1 MSRGPLNIHQSG
13 GDTSP
18 RSLSHP
24 IPTDLN
30 GNQLTV
36 VWIHCCWIQI
46 HNRWLCCLLV
56 PFLEFTLLNFN
67 GLNSTLPCCTPVC
80 FANFCGARTYLGVL
94 PQLLSGE
101 LGEKQLWLHIWKG
114 KFVDKYILCT
124 RSMEMAFDWIPPIHF
139 RNAPRAVQSQKTI
152 SLSIIVAIK
161 PIYSNVGRLFCTPAP
176 PKIYEKTCGFFF
188 QLWKLI

>member
-1 MSRGPLNIHQSG
+1 MFVGSFLGVYPSEFQ
-13 GDTSP
+13 
-18 RSLSHP
+18 
-24 IPTDLN
+24 
-30 GNQLTV
+30 
-36 VWIHCCWIQI
+36 WIEF
-46 HNRWLCCLLV
+46 NFALLH
-56 PFLEFTLLNFN
+56 
-67 GLNSTLPCCTPVC
+67 PVC

-101 LGEKQLWLHIWKG
+101 LGEKQLWLQIWKG

-161 PIYSNVGRLFCTPAP
+161 PLYNGHCNLTLQRLRNCFKWMKLFIRIALNLKCTLVWQVALGI
-176 PKIYEKTCGFFF
+176 KSLNF
-188 QLWKLI
+188 KLQNNLKAVAFINLCFLYHSQRKLSRSRLR